1 MNVKRFLIFGAALAA
16 SLALAACGGGGG
28 DSSMSSAS
36 SGSASAGGG
45 DTVAVRSIDGVG
57 NVLVDSSGQALYASD
72 VEADGKVKC
81 IDACESFWKPLTVGS
96 ATPTAASSDVGKLA
110 VIKRPDGSRQ
120 VTVDGKLLYTFTEDS
135 AGEVKGNGFADDFD
149 GRHFTWNAVLEG
161 GKLASTSGGDSSGD
175 DSSGETS
182 GGGYGY

>member
-28 DSSMSSAS
+28 DSSESAAS
-36 SGSASAGGG
+36 SGSASAGGD
-45 DTVAVRSIDGVG
+45 DTVAVKSIDGVG

-72 VEADGKVKC
+72 VEAAGMVKC
-81 IDACESFWKPLTVGS
+81 IDACESFWKPLTVNS
-96 ATPTAASSDVGKLA
+96 AKPTAASSDVGKLA

-135 AGEVKGNGFADDFD
+135 AGEVKGNGFADDFQ
-149 GRHFTWNAVLEG
+149 GQHFTWSAVLEG

-175 DSSGETS
+175 TS

>member
-1 MNVKRFLIFGAALAA
+1 MNVKRFLIFGTALAA
-16 SLALAACGGGGG
+16 SLALAACGGGASGG
-28 DSSMSSAS
+28 S
-36 SGSASAGGG
+36 

-81 IDACESFWKPLTVGS
+81 IDACESFWKPLTVDS

-120 VTVDGKLLYTFTEDS
+120 P
-135 AGEVKGNGFADDFD
+135 AGH
-149 GRHFTWNAVLEG
+149 GRRQAALHVHRGQRRRGQRQRLRGRFRRHALHLERG
-161 GKLASTSGGDSSGD
+161 P
-175 DSSGETS
+175 
-182 GGGYGY
+182 

>member
-1 MNVKRFLIFGAALAA
+1 MNVKRFLIFGTALAA
-16 SLALAACGGGGG
+16 SLALAACGGGASGG
-28 DSSMSSAS
+28 S
-36 SGSASAGGG
+36 

-72 VEADGKVKC
+72 VEADGKAKC
-81 IDACESFWKPLTVGS
+81 IDACESFWKPLTVDS

-149 GRHFTWNAVLEG
+149 GMHFTWNAVLEG
-161 GKLASTSGGDSSGD
+161 GKLASTSGGDTSGD
-175 DSSGETS
+175 SS